1 MNRRENKN
9 IMKYLNDIL
18 QELGISKVRL
28 AKYLGVSRQMVY
40 NYLELPNLSKWPK
53 EKKISLLKLLDIED
67 GDEETIKNIKV
78 TTEYLMEVEDRL
90 SKGLKDNMQGE
101 YLDLKGLKKNY
112 LIQTIM
118 KKVIMHYFICTVYF
132 NLLKTFQKLNI
143 CLLT

>member
-1 MNRRENKN
+1 
-9 IMKYLNDIL
+9 MKYLNDIL

-101 YLDLKGLKKNY
+101 YLDLKGLKK
-112 LIQTIM
+112 L
-118 KKVIMHYFICTVYF
+118 KKG
-132 NLLKTFQKLNI
+132 QKFVDAVVVCQKSYHRDNWLVAVKRS
-143 CLLT
+143 